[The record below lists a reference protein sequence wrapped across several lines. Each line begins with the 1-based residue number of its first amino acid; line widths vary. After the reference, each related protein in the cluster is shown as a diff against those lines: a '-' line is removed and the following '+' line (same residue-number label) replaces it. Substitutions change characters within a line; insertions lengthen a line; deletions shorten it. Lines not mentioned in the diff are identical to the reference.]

1 MLKEKRITITGAKGF
16 LGGHLLKKF
25 VSSGCRNI
33 SIADLPDYNLTNI
46 NDIRKMYDETK
57 PEIVIHLAAKVG
69 GIGFNQNKPA
79 ELFYDNLMM
88 GSQLLHE
95 AYLRKIENL

>member
-1 MLKEKRITITGAKGF
+1 MPVSALIIKTSKKDSIVLKEKRITITGAKGF

-46 NDIRKMYDETK
+46 NDIRKMYDET
-57 PEIVIHLAAKVG
+57 
-69 GIGFNQNKPA
+69 
-79 ELFYDNLMM
+79 
-88 GSQLLHE
+88 
-95 AYLRKIENL
+95 